1 MQSVVKTQSYV
12 AFMRIPK
19 LASLL
24 LFEYLEVRKLE
35 DASAA
40 GAAGGSNLLLH
51 GFCTF
56 VSSSGRVCTLADA
69 DVPVRCAQP
78 TVVQGLRCL
87 ARLPTPA
94 FELMGPIRTVRDL
107 CFEAKPNAMAETY
120 ERKSN
125 AKDSWEPLE
134 DVHVACKAIFDKLGH
149 EILNKD
155 CVSPFAGPTHP
166 EVPELGDYAKIVH
179 EPMDFGIIKERL
191 DSGQY
196 AVYGELPAEDAAF
209 QWQSKS
215 GKSQSLPRRS
225 TGDSFEGERVCGAGF
240 AMDKLKQTFD
250 ESRKKVLT
258 AAGAASTLNS
268 AFGTLWIEPDWAQFE
283 APANVPS
290 KLTIL
295 FVGVDNGSAK
305 DPDLNLKAEY
315 MNISPAC

>member
-1 MQSVVKTQSYV
+1 
-12 AFMRIPK
+12 
-19 LASLL
+19 
-24 LFEYLEVRKLE
+24 
-35 DASAA
+35 
-40 GAAGGSNLLLH
+40 
-51 GFCTF
+51 
-56 VSSSGRVCTLADA
+56 
-69 DVPVRCAQP
+69 VRCAQP

-134 DVHVACKAIFDKLGH
+134 DVHVECKAILDKLGH

-196 AVYGELPAEDAAF
+196 AVYGEL
-209 QWQSKS
+209 
-215 GKSQSLPRRS
+215 L
-225 TGDSFEGERVCGAGF
+225 
-240 AMDKLKQTFD
+240 
-250 ESRKKVLT
+250 
-258 AAGAASTLNS
+258 AGAFHRDVTLIFDN
-268 AFGTLWIEPDWAQFE
+268 A
-283 APANVPS
+283 
-290 KLTIL
+290 KLYYNEGHEIHRRCDKTPKH
-295 FVGVDNGSAK
+295 F
-305 DPDLNLKAEY
+305 
-315 MNISPAC
+315 